1 VADGSSVPLSLV
13 EAELKGDSSMTTTKT
28 TSFTIGGDLPVH
40 RLGFGA
46 MRLTGPMVWGPPAA
60 RDGAIALARRA
71 RELGVDFIDTADSY
85 GPGVGEEILAEALHP
100 YPDGLVIAT
109 KAGQSRPSAKEWTPL
124 GRPEYLRQQA
134 ELSLRRLRLDCIDL
148 FQLHRIDPKV
158 PAAEQFGAL
167 KRLQDEGKIRHIGLS
182 EVTVAEI
189 EEARLTI
196 DVVSVQN
203 MYNLTD
209 RQYDDVVDYCERE
222 RIAFIPW
229 KPIGR
234 GEHAGPDGPVAAV
247 AKELGATSAQTALA
261 WLLRR
266 SPVVVPIP
274 GTSSIAHLEENAGA
288 AHVDLSDEQFER
300 LSGLA

>member
-1 VADGSSVPLSLV
+1 MS
-13 EAELKGDSSMTTTKT
+13 TTTS
-28 TSFTIGGDLPVH
+28 SFTIGEDLQVQ

-46 MRLTGPMVWGPPAA
+46 MRLTGPMVWGPPPDRAA
-60 RDGAIALARRA
+60 AIALARRA
-71 RELGVDFIDTADSY
+71 VELGVNFVDTADSY
-85 GPGVGEEILAEALHP
+85 GPGVSEEILAEALHP
-100 YPDGLVIAT
+100 YPDDLVIAT
-109 KAGQSRPSAKEWTPL
+109 KAGQSRPSAAEWTPL

-182 EVTVAEI
+182 EVTVPEI
-189 EEARLTI
+189 EQARSII

-203 MYNLTD
+203 MYNLSE
-209 RQYDDVVDYCERE
+209 RHFDDVIDYCERE

-234 GEHAGPDGPVAAV
+234 GEHAGPDGPVAEV
-247 AKELGATSAQTALA
+247 ARELGATTAQTALA

-288 AHVDLSDEQFER
+288 TSVELSDEQFER
-300 LSGLA
+300 LGRLA

>member
-1 VADGSSVPLSLV
+1 
-13 EAELKGDSSMTTTKT
+13 MTTTDSST
-28 TSFTIGGDLPVH
+28 FTIGGELPVH

-46 MRLTGPMVWGPPAA
+46 MRVTGPMVWGPPEDRSAA
-60 RDGAIALARRA
+60 IELVRRA
-71 RELGVDFIDTADSY
+71 VALGVDFIDTADSY
-85 GPGVGEEILAEALHP
+85 GPGVSEEILAEALYP
-100 YPDGLVIAT
+100 YPNGLVIGT
-109 KAGQSRPSAKEWTPL
+109 KAGQSRPSAAEWTPL

-148 FQLHRIDPKV
+148 FTLHRIDPKV

-182 EVTVAEI
+182 EVTVEEI
-189 EEARLTI
+189 EEAKTII

-203 MYNLTD
+203 LYNLTE
-209 RQYDDVVDYCERE
+209 RHYDDVLDYCERE
-222 RIAFIPW
+222 RIAFVPW
-229 KPIGR
+229 KPIAR
-234 GEHAGPDGPVAAV
+234 GEHADAHGPVAAV
-247 AKELGATSAQTALA
+247 AAELEATPAQTALA

-288 AHVDLSDEQFER
+288 ARVELSDEQFER
-300 LSGLA
+300 LARLA

>member
-1 VADGSSVPLSLV
+1 MS
-13 EAELKGDSSMTTTKT
+13 TTTSS
-28 TSFTIGGDLPVH
+28 SFTIGEDLPVQ

-46 MRLTGPMVWGPPAA
+46 MRLTGPMVWGPPPDRAA
-60 RDGAIALARRA
+60 AIALARRA
-71 RELGVDFIDTADSY
+71 VELGVNFVDTADSY
-85 GPGVGEEILAEALHP
+85 GPGVSEEILAEALHP
-100 YPDGLVIAT
+100 YPDDLVIAT
-109 KAGQSRPSAKEWTPL
+109 KAGQSRPSAAEWTPL

-182 EVTVAEI
+182 EVTVPEI
-189 EEARLTI
+189 EEARSII

-203 MYNLTD
+203 MYNLSE
-209 RQYDDVVDYCERE
+209 RHFDDVIDYCERE

-234 GEHAGPDGPVAAV
+234 GEHAGPDGPVAEV
-247 AKELGATSAQTALA
+247 ARELGATTAQTALA

-288 AHVDLSDEQFER
+288 TSVELSDEQFER
-300 LSGLA
+300 LGRLA